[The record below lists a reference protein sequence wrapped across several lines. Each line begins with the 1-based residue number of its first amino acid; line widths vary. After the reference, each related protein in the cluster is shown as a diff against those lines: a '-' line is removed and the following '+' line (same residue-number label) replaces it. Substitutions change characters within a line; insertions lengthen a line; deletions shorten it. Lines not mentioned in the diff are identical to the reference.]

1 MSGNTT
7 VSGTTVVSQ
16 FTASAGSPAALA
28 ALDQLGNLSFSVAS
42 VNGSFGTTGPV
53 SVGSGV
59 TAATITSANVVLS
72 SAPNASLT
80 VSSPAAQVF
89 AAPGDTVTASGADT
103 LFASATGTTTFLS
116 SGANSSIVGGTGNLT
131 ATASGANTTLIG
143 GTGITNFTVSGAGSD
158 AVAGPSPGVTNI
170 TLAETTGGAQ
180 IATNPL
186 GNSGTLVATLSQAG
200 ADTVVG
206 GGGASTIT
214 GGAGADVFGFVDGHA
229 GGTETILN
237 FTSKDTFAFGG
248 YGTTAISNEVFSV
261 TNAST
266 GVGNDV
272 ITLSDGTVI
281 NVVGVDAKIF

>member
-1 MSGNTT
+1 MSGTST
-7 VSGTTVVSQ
+7 VSGTTVVTQ
-16 FTASAGSPAALA
+16 FTTSAGSPAALA
-28 ALDQLGNLSFSVAS
+28 ALNQLGSLSFSVVS
-42 VNGSFGTTGPV
+42 VSGTFGSSGPV

-80 VSSPAAQVF
+80 VGSTAAQVF

-103 LFASATGTTTFLS
+103 LFSAASGTTTFLS
-116 SGANSSIVGGTGNLT
+116 SGANSSIVGGSGNLT
-131 ATASGANTTLIG
+131 ATASGANSTLIG
-143 GTGITNFTVSGAGSD
+143 GSGTTNFTVSGAGSL
-158 AVAGPSPGVTNI
+158 AVAGRSPGVTNI

-186 GNSGTLVATLSQAG
+186 GNSGTLIASLSSTG

-206 GGGASTIT
+206 GGGVSTIT
-214 GGAGADVFGFVDGHA
+214 GGGGADVFGFVSGHA

-248 YGTTAISNEVFSV
+248 YGSSPISAETFTV
-261 TNAST
+261 TNTST
-266 GVGNDV
+266 GAGTDV
-272 ITLSDGTVI
+272 ITLTDGTVI